1 MSALTKFINNKKKML
16 GGGYTTDVS
25 KQIADMP
32 EISRYDDIK
41 IHGGS
46 KKKTAKKNKK
56 TARKTKKAKKNKN

>member
-16 GGGYTTDVS
+16 GGGYTIDVS

-46 KKKTAKKNKK
+46 KKTAKNKK
-56 TARKTKKAKKNKN
+56 KTAHKTKKAKKNKN

>member
-1 MSALTKFINNKKKML
+1 MSALIKFINNKKKML
-16 GGGYTTDVS
+16 GGGYTTDIS

-46 KKKTAKKNKK
+46 KKTAKKNSK